1 MTYSVMSVIV
11 TGTISKI
18 FLTLIAPPYI
28 IPFSLLNGTY
38 FIIVKFRRFKMDHF
52 YSPYYAY
59 ALGVYVIS
67 NIYKAVMSIGNR

>member
-1 MTYSVMSVIV
+1 MTYSVMSDIV
-11 TGTISKI
+11 TGTTSKI
-18 FLTLIAPPYI
+18 FLTFTLYYSI
-28 IPFSLLNGTY
+28 SLLNGTY